1 MTITEETLEIRRR
14 ASHQITIDCISSNSK
29 AEHRQCNV
37 LNTMATN
44 NRLLQWKGNRRQDL
58 CSFNDDE
65 YKHFHRERRE
75 DLLYYF
81 FKWHLDDVTN
91 RHYQTIWL
99 TEESLQKNLL
109 CQKEKFYKLTRHLV
123 TEIRESRC
131 HTVPPRPGAQIL
143 NGGTVAGRPE
153 NPRCPR
159 LLTIVSFFRE

>member
-1 MTITEETLEIRRR
+1 MNVSQRRPYRLTCVLTIEIRRR
-14 ASHQITIDCISSNSK
+14 ASHQITIHCISSNSK

-44 NRLLQWKGNRRQDL
+44 NRLLQWKDNRRQDL

-81 FKWHLDDVTN
+81 FKWHLDDITN
-91 RHYQTIWL
+91 RHYQTIRL

-123 TEIRESRC
+123 SSTSKA
-131 HTVPPRPGAQIL
+131 TDTSTTSNQ
-143 NGGTVAGRPE
+143 
-153 NPRCPR
+153 
-159 LLTIVSFFRE
+159 FRRKNLARHNEQQYN